1 MQEKQQQQQQQYRSS
16 KPQPESVN
24 LLTPRSDQYETSP
37 SDILTLSSKQ
47 LMRIFKLIGEKL
59 LSWSND
65 NFS

>member
-1 MQEKQQQQQQQYRSS
+1 MQEKQQQQYRSS

-24 LLTPRSDQYETSP
+24 PLTPRSDQYETSP
-37 SDILTLSSKQ
+37 SDVLTLSSNR
-47 LMRIFKLIGEKL
+47 LMRIFKIVGEKL